1 MRQERSPLVR
11 VWQVLVISDWRNT
24 GGVGA
29 TAKGPVD
36 AGLQLSRNPHL
47 LEPPHEGEPAA
58 S

>member
-1 MRQERSPLVR
+1 LVR

-29 TAKGPVD
+29 TAKGAVD